1 MEIIN
6 KVLETPD
13 LSLDNIS
20 VITKNEQELLLN
32 KFNDTDLKY
41 NKKSNVIS
49 EFTKQAKLNPDKI
62 AVIFENQKITYK
74 ELNEKSNILAHYLL
88 SNGYKANTIIGI
100 MLNRSIE
107 LAIGLLAILKIGAA
121 YLPIDPSYPKDR
133 IAYMLEDSEA
143 KLVLVKGNQKKTNA
157 KTIDIS
163 LENDLYK
170 STNITDLKID
180 INPESLIYLIYTS
193 GSTGKPKGVM
203 LKHKNITNF
212 LLGTKQVIDFAEE
225 KIMTSVTTICFD
237 IFVLE
242 FWGALTSGMTLL
254 LANELEQNDAKSLNE
269 LCLKNNASMIQTT
282 PSRFANF
289 IKDSENT
296 QFLKNMSDI
305 LVGGEGI
312 SKALLDKLSATTK
325 ATIFNMYGP
334 TETAVWS
341 TIKKLSG
348 AKEITIG
355 KPIANTKCYILD
367 KDKNLLPPY
376 IAGELYIGGDG
387 VSNGY
392 LHREELTKEKF
403 IQSPFDKNY

>member
-1 MEIIN
+1 
-6 KVLETPD
+6 
-13 LSLDNIS
+13 
-20 VITKNEQELLLN
+20 
-32 KFNDTDLKY
+32 
-41 NKKSNVIS
+41 
-49 EFTKQAKLNPDKI
+49 
-62 AVIFENQKITYK
+62 
-74 ELNEKSNILAHYLL
+74 
-88 SNGYKANTIIGI
+88 
-100 MLNRSIE
+100 
-107 LAIGLLAILKIGAA
+107 
-121 YLPIDPSYPKDR
+121 
-133 IAYMLEDSEA
+133 
-143 KLVLVKGNQKKTNA
+143 
-157 KTIDIS
+157 
-163 LENDLYK
+163 
-170 STNITDLKID
+170 
-180 INPESLIYLIYTS
+180 
-193 GSTGKPKGVM
+193 M

-387 VSNGY
+387 VSNG
-392 LHREELTKEKF
+392 
-403 IQSPFDKNY
+403 